1 MGLTPRLVQ
10 CKTQQKQKQSQ
21 TKGEE
26 KEEEEDQEEEEE
38 EEEEEDQ
45 EENRSI
51 TGFGPLRSWS
61 AILAENC
68 MDFVHFRHNFD
79 QF

>member
-38 EEEEEDQ
+38 EEEEDQ
-45 EENRSI
+45 EENRSR

-61 AILAENC
+61 AMLAESC
-68 MDFVHFRHNFD
+68 LDFVHFRHNVD